1 MIEPVSIESL
11 KEAIE
16 SMHGGTATFV
26 QTVPVRERFE
36 GATVW
41 EGVVQVF
48 SLADNNKADRAFA
61 WSSPMEGVS
70 RQIYAVLAIPPITS
84 PIEAVRA
91 SIVAG
96 GALTLERLLHP

>member
-1 MIEPVSIESL
+1 MIEPASIETL

-26 QTVPVRERFE
+26 QAVPVREEFE
-36 GATVW
+36 RATVW

-48 SLADNNKADRAFA
+48 DLTGNEKASCAFA
-61 WSSPMEGVS
+61 WSSPTEGLS
-70 RQIYAVLAIPPITS
+70 RRIYAVLAIPPITS

-91 SIVAG
+91 SIVA
-96 GALTLERLLHP
+96 ESRSDRK